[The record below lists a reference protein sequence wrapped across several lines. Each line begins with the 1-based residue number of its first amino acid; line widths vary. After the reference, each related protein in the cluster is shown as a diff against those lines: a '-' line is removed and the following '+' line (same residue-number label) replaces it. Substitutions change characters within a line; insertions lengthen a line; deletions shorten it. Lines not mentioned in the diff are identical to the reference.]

1 MEDELIRRY
10 VPKSVRAVV
19 KRQLVMKLPG
29 AQQGAMAVVRIA
41 QETAQRV
48 AYKQRR
54 SVLRMDTW
62 LEDSLSFAY
71 KEIV

>member
-1 MEDELIRRY
+1 
-10 VPKSVRAVV
+10 
-19 KRQLVMKLPG
+19 MKLPG
-29 AQQGAMAVVRIA
+29 AQRAAMAVVRMA